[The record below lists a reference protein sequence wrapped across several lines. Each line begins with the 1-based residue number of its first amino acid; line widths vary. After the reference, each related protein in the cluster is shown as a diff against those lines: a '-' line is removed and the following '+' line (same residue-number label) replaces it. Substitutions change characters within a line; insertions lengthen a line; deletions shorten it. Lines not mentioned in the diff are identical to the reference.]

1 MYLQAFTRMLKHR
14 KENGNEKGWKT
25 AQDVFDWW
33 IEDEDIKG
41 QIKMKFDDQ
50 NNLTG
55 FQQKGGG

>member
-14 KENGNEKGWKT
+14 KEDGDKTDWKN

-33 IEDEDIKG
+33 LEDTDIKG
-41 QIKMKFDDQ
+41 QVKMEFDDQ
-50 NNLTG
+50 NNLIG